1 MFDNFNKYMIYLDR
15 GDEMEHE
22 SERIF
27 ERLKIELPDEETTQ
41 RLSEVFK
48 VFGDNTRIRI
58 LWALFDTELCVY
70 DISDKVGMSQS
81 AVSHQLRILKNAK
94 LVKSR
99 RDGKQTF
106 YSLDDDHVKT
116 IIEQV
121 LIHAEEDRH

>member
-1 MFDNFNKYMIYLDR
+1 
-15 GDEMEHE
+15 MEHE
-22 SERIF
+22 NERIF
-27 ERLKIELPDEETTQ
+27 ERLKNELPDEETTE

-70 DISDKVGMSQS
+70 DISDKVNMSQS